1 MCVLLICDGSRSLG
15 LLGGVFLGT
24 DIGIY
29 SRYTENDKQQLK
41 FLSSSSIAL
50 IIFIVFNC
58 FFSYEDQF
66 GDF

>member
-15 LLGGVFLGT
+15 LLGGAFLGT

-50 IIFIVFNC
+50 IIFIVFKC